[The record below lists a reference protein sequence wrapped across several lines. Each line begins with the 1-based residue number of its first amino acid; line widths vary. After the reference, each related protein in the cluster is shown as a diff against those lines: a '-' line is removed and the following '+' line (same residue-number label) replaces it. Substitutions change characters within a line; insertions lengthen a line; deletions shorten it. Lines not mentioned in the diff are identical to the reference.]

1 MRSDRSLI
9 LTVEEDT
16 AGGGRSISR
25 EGCRSLLFA
34 QYHLYSIEGVGVL
47 VLLFQAIHR
56 AFIAFIKIL
65 TGVCSLRLA
74 MDDCKRVFLEQSII
88 RANCA

>member
-1 MRSDRSLI
+1 MGSDRSLI
-9 LTVEEDT
+9 LTVEETGD
-16 AGGGRSISR
+16 GGVWRGKRSISR

-34 QYHLYSIEGVGVL
+34 QYHLYSIESVGVL

-65 TGVCSLRLA
+65 TGVRSLRPA
-74 MDDCKRVFLEQSII
+74 VDVIVNAHF
-88 RANCA
+88 